1 MERVRLQGQAPP
13 GNLPH
18 YQDTTLKAAN
28 ATERHS
34 WQERAG
40 VDAAHDDTGAVSQAA
55 IAMHQT
61 NPPSAEGARTGPEN
75 VASMLK
81 SVAAVP
87 AAPHDGL
94 SIRAENVLKELAA
107 ELTGETPPKGR
118 WTPSC
123 ELLRK
128 LTFRELLTARNCGPQ
143 TTDEILRWAGSQGV
157 IIQQPFHAGKSLSAM
172 WRDII
177 ARYSRGEF
185 ARAEIAEALQKS
197 TRRKNT
203 RVPVAFQSILVKI
216 LTSTGK

>member
-13 GNLPH
+13 GNLHH

-55 IAMHQT
+55 IAMRQT

-128 LTFRELLTARNCGPQ
+128 LTFRDLLTARNCGPQ